1 MKKIA
6 MTMNNHHELQDGDID
21 LGKLAENSNYHT
33 TGATLHPRYKII
45 CIDILTKK
53 QLINNI
59 MINLYQLIKI
69 NILTQ

>member
-33 TGATLHPRYKII
+33 TGATLHPRYEIAK
-45 CIDILTKK
+45 
-53 QLINNI
+53 
-59 MINLYQLIKI
+59 
-69 NILTQ
+69 